1 MSSTFTRL
9 GRFILWLI
17 VSLLVLLAVVVTAL
31 RVLLPEMNRY
41 QSEIERWATQQTNIQ
56 FKVTDVRGFWKN
68 THPSLALKAVR
79 AELPVS
85 SKIHISTQQIDIE
98 FDLFQSL
105 LNRQPVIADMSIHG
119 MKLDISSIDW
129 NRIAD
134 SDLDDSSDA
143 NTEASNEGQVV
154 QLLDDLFL
162 RQLDSFSLLNST
174 ILYQTMAGEIR
185 QLDIAKLRWRNKG
198 SHHFAE
204 GEVSLA
210 DANINSLLVSAD
222 FEDHGS
228 LLDISGDFYASA
240 DNLRV
245 TPWLTRYLKEE
256 TGIERGRVSFNAW
269 MTLNHNQPVD
279 GYVELKPS
287 ELIWGEEGSSNELLL
302 ESGIVKLMPA
312 DKGWQVNAHSL
323 QLRTNDTAWPDLD
336 VALDWQPEGWT
347 LNLSQIDVETLLPLA
362 ALMPDSQQSTKLIHD
377 LKPGGLLEDIRVSMG
392 QTIDSLR
399 YSAQLTDG
407 RIAQWYLLPE
417 VHQLQ
422 AKISG
427 SADIAKIHATLIDDT
442 LPYGDVF
449 QAPLN
454 IRHGDVN
461 LVWQTGSDGW
471 SLWADKVTVATPDL
485 QALGAFRLDFPHDK
499 SPFLSFYLEADAY
512 NAGETWRYLPT
523 LALGDDLTDYLSTA
537 IQGGRVDTA
546 KLIWYGDLGSFP
558 YQDHNGVFQAWVGLK
573 EGKFS
578 FDTAWP
584 TITNLQLDLL
594 FENDA
599 MYLDSNAATLMD
611 VDAKRITGRIP
622 SLAPDGHI
630 EIEAS
635 AVAEGNAVRAYMTAT
650 PLVDSVGAALNAVQV
665 SGEVTSEFQLNIP
678 FTRDKEPRAWGWAEL
693 SKNHVDID
701 APPMMLDSV
710 SGRINFDNDVITA
723 AGLSSKLLKQPIS
736 FDFQG
741 ESTPQGYAVNIDV
754 IGDWDVKPL
763 VPYVG
768 ERWLKRLKGH
778 APWQTSVALQ
788 LNDVGFTYQ
797 IDSTADLKMVASEYP
812 YPLAKKTKIAG
823 KAHLQASGNQ
833 ESITARLQ
841 LPQAKYQAEI
851 DIRPKTPVL
860 TATNLVLGQGGFKI
874 SPVVGHHAQ
883 VRLDRFNLD
892 DWIAVMNDVPVAK
905 AGKSS
910 LDKMNTPEIPVPQRV
925 DLKTQELTLA
935 DIEWHDV
942 DFNARQKGLG
952 WVMNLDSQEAKG
964 QANYIQPYDLSVSF
978 DRLHVFVPSLDEEQ
992 PKPLLAAHT
1001 KQSDPLISEFDREFH
1016 RLMPNL
1022 TLVIN
1027 DFWLQGYKVGKVNM
1041 DFQRRGNTLEWKKV
1055 DVVSGTNTVHMS
1067 GDWTLTDITSHTKL
1081 KFEVQGENNS
1091 DLMERFGISSGIQK
1105 ASFNMW
1111 SDLQWDGAPWS
1122 MKVNTVQGNVK
1133 TELGKGVISD
1143 VSGAAKFLGLFSL
1156 DSIIRKMQLD
1166 FSDVF
1171 DKGMAFDSI
1180 TGSGEVDRGIF
1191 VTNDIK
1197 MDAIAGDMTI
1207 KGLADLNTRTVDAE
1221 VNFVPDITSGIPVLT
1236 AFAVTPQTALYVLA
1250 ITTVIAPVV
1259 EVFTEV
1265 NYEVK
1270 GPMDSPTVK
1279 ELSRSRGEFKLP
1291 KKLRDLAK

>member
-105 LNRQPVIADMSIHG
+105 LNRQPVIADMNIHG
-119 MKLDISSIDW
+119 MKLDISAIDW

-134 SDLDDSSDA
+134 SERDDSSDA
-143 NTEASNEGQVV
+143 NSEASNEGQVV

-162 RQLDSFSLLNST
+162 RQLDNFSLLNST

-210 DANINSLLVSAD
+210 DANINSLLVNAD

-392 QTIDSLR
+392 KTIDSLR

-427 SADIAKIHATLIDDT
+427 SADIANIHATLIDDT

-461 LVWQTGSDGW
+461 LVWQMGSDGW

-499 SPFLSFYLEADAY
+499 SPFRHF
-512 NAGETWRYLPT
+512 
-523 LALGDDLTDYLSTA
+523 
-537 IQGGRVDTA
+537 I
-546 KLIWYGDLGSFP
+546 
-558 YQDHNGVFQAWVGLK
+558 
-573 EGKFS
+573 
-578 FDTAWP
+578 
-584 TITNLQLDLL
+584 
-594 FENDA
+594 
-599 MYLDSNAATLMD
+599 
-611 VDAKRITGRIP
+611 
-622 SLAPDGHI
+622 
-630 EIEAS
+630 
-635 AVAEGNAVRAYMTAT
+635 
-650 PLVDSVGAALNAVQV
+650 
-665 SGEVTSEFQLNIP
+665 
-678 FTRDKEPRAWGWAEL
+678 
-693 SKNHVDID
+693 
-701 APPMMLDSV
+701 
-710 SGRINFDNDVITA
+710 
-723 AGLSSKLLKQPIS
+723 
-736 FDFQG
+736 
-741 ESTPQGYAVNIDV
+741 
-754 IGDWDVKPL
+754 
-763 VPYVG
+763 
-768 ERWLKRLKGH
+768 
-778 APWQTSVALQ
+778 
-788 LNDVGFTYQ
+788 
-797 IDSTADLKMVASEYP
+797 
-812 YPLAKKTKIAG
+812 
-823 KAHLQASGNQ
+823 
-833 ESITARLQ
+833 
-841 LPQAKYQAEI
+841 
-851 DIRPKTPVL
+851 
-860 TATNLVLGQGGFKI
+860 
-874 SPVVGHHAQ
+874 
-883 VRLDRFNLD
+883 
-892 DWIAVMNDVPVAK
+892 
-905 AGKSS
+905 
-910 LDKMNTPEIPVPQRV
+910 
-925 DLKTQELTLA
+925 
-935 DIEWHDV
+935 
-942 DFNARQKGLG
+942 
-952 WVMNLDSQEAKG
+952 
-964 QANYIQPYDLSVSF
+964 
-978 DRLHVFVPSLDEEQ
+978 
-992 PKPLLAAHT
+992 
-1001 KQSDPLISEFDREFH
+1001 
-1016 RLMPNL
+1016 
-1022 TLVIN
+1022 
-1027 DFWLQGYKVGKVNM
+1027 
-1041 DFQRRGNTLEWKKV
+1041 
-1055 DVVSGTNTVHMS
+1055 
-1067 GDWTLTDITSHTKL
+1067 
-1081 KFEVQGENNS
+1081 
-1091 DLMERFGISSGIQK
+1091 
-1105 ASFNMW
+1105 
-1111 SDLQWDGAPWS
+1111 
-1122 MKVNTVQGNVK
+1122 
-1133 TELGKGVISD
+1133 
-1143 VSGAAKFLGLFSL
+1143 
-1156 DSIIRKMQLD
+1156 
-1166 FSDVF
+1166 
-1171 DKGMAFDSI
+1171 
-1180 TGSGEVDRGIF
+1180 
-1191 VTNDIK
+1191 
-1197 MDAIAGDMTI
+1197 
-1207 KGLADLNTRTVDAE
+1207 
-1221 VNFVPDITSGIPVLT
+1221 
-1236 AFAVTPQTALYVLA
+1236 
-1250 ITTVIAPVV
+1250 
-1259 EVFTEV
+1259 
-1265 NYEVK
+1265 
-1270 GPMDSPTVK
+1270 
-1279 ELSRSRGEFKLP
+1279 
-1291 KKLRDLAK
+1291 